1 MAITRIGVIADIH
14 ANVWALEAV
23 LSDAGRR
30 GITDFVDLGDILYGP
45 LEPLP
50 TYQRLRNVNL
60 LAGVQGN
67 QDRLIYEATA
77 EGLTSNPTLGFVVDE
92 LGAEPIEWL
101 RRLPRS
107 AVFEDE
113 VFLFHGTPSS
123 DASYLLED
131 VSSGRPLLRTP
142 AEIKRLLGNIPQPVA
157 LCGHTHIPRL
167 VQLPNGPLILN
178 PGSVGLPAYDDDN
191 PVPHFMET
199 YSPHAQYA
207 ILEKRPTG
215 WDVSFHRVA
224 YDHGAAAAAAR
235 RLNREDWA
243 RGIES
248 GRMT

>member
-1 MAITRIGVIADIH
+1 MSITRVGVIADIH

-30 GITDFVDLGDILYGP
+30 GIIDFVDLGDVLYGP
-45 LEPLP
+45 VEPLL
-50 TYQRLRNVNL
+50 TYERLRTVNL

-67 QDRLIYEATA
+67 QDRLIYDATA
-77 EGLTSNPTLGFVVDE
+77 GSLTSNPTLAFVVDE

-101 RRLPRS
+101 RRLPRT

-113 VFLFHGTPSS
+113 LFLFHGTPSS
-123 DASYLLED
+123 DTTYLLED
-131 VSSGRPLLRTP
+131 VSSGRPVLHPVT
-142 AEIKRLLGNIPQPVA
+142 EVKRLLGDVRQPVA

-167 VQLPNGPLILN
+167 VQLPDGPLILN
-178 PGSVGLPAYDDDN
+178 PGSVGLPAYDDDT

-207 ILEKRPTG
+207 ILEKSVSG
-215 WDVSFHRVA
+215 WDVSFHRVS
-224 YDHGAAAAAAR
+224 YNHEAAAAAAR

-243 RGIES
+243 RGIEC